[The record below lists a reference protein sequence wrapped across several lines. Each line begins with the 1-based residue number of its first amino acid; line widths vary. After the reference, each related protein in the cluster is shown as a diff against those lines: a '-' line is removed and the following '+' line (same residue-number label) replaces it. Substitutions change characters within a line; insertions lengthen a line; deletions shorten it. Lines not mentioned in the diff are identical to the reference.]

1 MPILELSLG
10 GQKRTMETD
19 TDKIYRRGY
28 SLAKEMINRFKD
40 KEAAKAVFR
49 SQAQKVNSD
58 QDEFFMKGFLAALT
72 EKI

>member
-1 MPILELSLG
+1 
-10 GQKRTMETD
+10 METD

-28 SLAKEMINRFKD
+28 SLAKEMINKFKD
-40 KEAAKAVFR
+40 KEAAEAVFR
-49 SQAQKVNSD
+49 SQVQKVNSD